1 MNKLLDQYYK
11 MLYFCKGKP
20 STLGQMSNWELQGI
34 LLLITKYPEGLL
46 NGYSKDLYV
55 EAVNYII
62 QCRANAKNQRV
73 TNIETIYAN
82 HALERANKLADAIL
96 MCMLKTEEQ
105 YKKKLVLTT

>member
-1 MNKLLDQYYK
+1 MNKLLDQYYR

-20 STLGQMSNWELQGI
+20 TTLGQMSNWELQGI
-34 LLLITKYPEGLL
+34 LLLITKYPQGLL
-46 NGYSKDLYV
+46 NGYSKELYV

-82 HALERANKLADAIL
+82 NALERANKLADAIL
-96 MCMLKTEEQ
+96 ICMLNTEKQ
-105 YKKKLVLTT
+105 YKNKLIFT